1 MTTPTAGIFRSV
13 PRTAGLLTRLA
24 CARAVAAGI
33 EVAPLLQRVH
43 LSPAQIED
51 RRFRPAARDQVLLL
65 NLIAETLEDDLL
77 GFHLAES
84 VDLREMGL
92 LYYVPASAETLDAAF
107 RRVERYGV
115 LGNEGVS
122 LRAAVGKR
130 LVISFRF
137 VGVSRHL
144 DRHQT
149 EGLMTAQLRMIRQ
162 LTGQRIAAER
172 VQFVHARLRAPEELV
187 RFFGEEVEFGATVD
201 DLAVPAAVATA
212 AVASADPYLHE
223 LLVRHGEEAL
233 AHRRPNRGSFRVAV
247 ENAIAPLL
255 PHGEANADEIAR
267 GLGLSRRTLARRLAA
282 EGLNFEAVLEAMRRD
297 LAERYLADPDLSIS
311 KIAWL
316 LGYQESSALSRAY
329 KRWTGRSPREARALA
344 RYPAALEPR

>member
-1 MTTPTAGIFRSV
+1 VTSPAAGIFHGT

-24 CARAVAAGI
+24 CARASAAGI
-33 EVAPLLQRVH
+33 ELAPLLDRAH
-43 LSPAQIED
+43 LSPEQIED
-51 RRFRPAARDQVLLL
+51 RYFRPASRDQVLLL
-65 NLIAETLEDDLL
+65 DLIAEALEDDLL

-92 LYYVPASAETLDAAF
+92 LYYVPASAETLAAAL

-115 LGNEGVS
+115 LGNEGVALRCAVVGARLEIS
-122 LRAAVGKR
+122 L
-130 LVISFRF
+130 RF

-162 LTGQRIAAER
+162 LTGRRIVAER
-172 VQFVHARLRAPEELV
+172 VRFVHARSRVPEELA
-187 RFFGEEVEFGATVD
+187 RFFGEAIEFGAGVD
-201 DLAVPAAVATA
+201 DLAVPAALAEA
-212 AVASADPYLHE
+212 AVASADHYLHE
-223 LLVRHGEEAL
+223 LLIRSSEDAL
-233 AHRRPNRGSFRVAV
+233 AHRRPNRGDVRAAV

-255 PHGEANADEIAR
+255 PHGEANADEVAR
-267 GLGLSRRTLARRLAA
+267 RMGVSRRTLARRLAD

-297 LAERYLADPDLSIS
+297 LAERYLADRDLSIS

-316 LGYQESSALSRAY
+316 LGYRESSALSRAY
-329 KRWTGRSPREARALA
+329 KRWTGRSPREARASA
-344 RYPAALEPR
+344 RIARGTR